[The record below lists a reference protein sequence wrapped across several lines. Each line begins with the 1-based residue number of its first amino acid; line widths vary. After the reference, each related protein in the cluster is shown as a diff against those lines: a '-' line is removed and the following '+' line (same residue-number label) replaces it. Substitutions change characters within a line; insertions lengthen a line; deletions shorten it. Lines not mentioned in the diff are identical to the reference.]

1 MFLIFWRYPLKHLY
15 MKSFEIWF
23 KRSIC
28 RESGDGKYMKYRWD
42 KFAYELIHAVAGSM
56 EAYYIEF
63 LVLYLFEIFC
73 NNFFLAY

>member
-1 MFLIFWRYPLKHLY
+1 

-63 LVLYLFEIFC
+63 LILYLFEIFC
-73 NNFFLAY
+73 NNFFLAS

>member
-1 MFLIFWRYPLKHLY
+1 
-15 MKSFEIWF
+15 
-23 KRSIC
+23 
-28 RESGDGKYMKYRWD
+28 MKYRWD

-73 NNFFLAY
+73 NNFFLAS